1 MKYIP
6 DIEAAFPNPGNAFR
20 LFGNDNELAETCVGF
35 PSEPM
40 MVTIP
45 PNKTQVRRSQK
56 IIALMISIE
65 LFDNSWQL
73 SFWCFD

>member
-1 MKYIP
+1 MNLLTTLEKCIIQSLITRKKYIP

-20 LFGNDNELAETCVGF
+20 FFGNCNELAETCVGF

-45 PNKTQVRRSQK
+45 PNKT
-56 IIALMISIE
+56 
-65 LFDNSWQL
+65 
-73 SFWCFD
+73 